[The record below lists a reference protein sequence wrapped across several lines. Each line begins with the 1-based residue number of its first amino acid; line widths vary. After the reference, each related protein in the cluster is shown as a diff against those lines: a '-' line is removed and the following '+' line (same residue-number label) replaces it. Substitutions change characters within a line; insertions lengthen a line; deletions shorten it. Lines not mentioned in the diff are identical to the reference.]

1 MRATKDTTGNC
12 FDRPPLTVLTDRRKT
27 MGNCIDRP
35 PIPVLTHRRRT
46 PGAIVLADSS
56 NCIDKVGG
64 GVGAEQLKDS
74 LLQAEFAGYVF

>member
-1 MRATKDTTGNC
+1 MD
-12 FDRPPLTVLTDRRKT
+12 
-27 MGNCIDRP
+27 NCIDRP
-35 PIPVLTHRRRT
+35 PITVLTNRRRK
-46 PGAIVLADSS
+46 PGAIALADSS